1 MSDSRWLAW
10 RITYQSLQ
18 LTHLLDLK
26 QKHANAFEA
35 RFARD
40 QAAFTGRQGQTI
52 MVFTIVTIVFLPM
65 SFIAAVFTIPVS
77 EFPHSNGAPSIP
89 FSYVS
94 KITFGVGLAISIP
107 LIAVA
112 FALDNIGVF
121 LRQTLGSVVFWSG
134 KSQEPVKRQDPFD
147 RRTEKQE
154 MESDEENFKPTLLG
168 RTSGDAYRR
177 RVSSDLEQETRPM
190 RRSIYSKDRS
200 WRDSLRISADLER
213 GDVNRLRSN

>member
-1 MSDSRWLAW
+1 M
-10 RITYQSLQ
+10 Q

-65 SFIAAVFTIPVS
+65 SFIAAFFAIPIQN
-77 EFPHSNGAPSIP
+77 FPHENGSLSIP

-94 KITFGVGLAISIP
+94 KIMFGVGFAVSIP

-112 FALDNIGVF
+112 FALDNLGIMIKRT
-121 LRQTLGSVVFWSG
+121 LRSLLAWITNLT
-134 KSQEPVKRQDPFD
+134 KPVTQ
-147 RRTEKQE
+147 
-154 MESDEENFKPTLLG
+154 
-168 RTSGDAYRR
+168 RR
-177 RVSSDLEQETRPM
+177 RHPQPSCLDGDGEAKLDKTSEETYDSRSSYEVESVSHIETGIAGQSVDYPRERTWRNNSM
-190 RRSIYSKDRS
+190 RTDRMKGS
-200 WRDSLRISADLER
+200 RDLER
-213 GDVNRLRSN
+213 GVGVLPKYE